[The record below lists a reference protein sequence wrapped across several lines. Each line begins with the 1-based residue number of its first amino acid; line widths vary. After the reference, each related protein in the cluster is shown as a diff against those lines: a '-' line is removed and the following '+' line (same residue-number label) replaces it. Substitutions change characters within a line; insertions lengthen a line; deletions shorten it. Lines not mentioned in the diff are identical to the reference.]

1 MGRRGVNWAKSL
13 PNYARMLN
21 EDAREELGWKSPFEI
36 YYGRKSNVLRHA
48 NDNEFDFEPTIEDIE
63 YKINDR
69 YYEKH
74 EEQIK
79 KLRNHAKRYSEK
91 KNQQLLK
98 NIYRQRLMMLVVR
111 TFSYEGQRKAVYQI
125 RNFDM

>member
-1 MGRRGVNWAKSL
+1 MILTGRGGVNWAKSL
-13 PNYARMLN
+13 PYYARILN
-21 EDAREELGWKSPFEI
+21 EDAREELGWKIPYEI

-48 NDNEFDFEPTIEDIE
+48 NNDEVDFEPTIEDIE

-79 KLRNHAKRYSEK
+79 TIRNHAKMKNLQKRK
-91 KNQQLLK
+91 K
-98 NIYRQRLMMLVVR
+98 
-111 TFSYEGQRKAVYQI
+111 
-125 RNFDM
+125 FDV

>member
-1 MGRRGVNWAKSL
+1 MILTGRGGVNWAKSL
-13 PNYARMLN
+13 PYYARILN
-21 EDAREELGWKSPFEI
+21 EDAREELGWKIPYEI

-48 NDNEFDFEPTIEDIE
+48 NNDEVDFEPTIEDIE

-79 KLRNHAKRYSEK
+79 TMRNHAK
-91 KNQQLLK
+91 
-98 NIYRQRLMMLVVR
+98 
-111 TFSYEGQRKAVYQI
+111 
-125 RNFDM
+125 